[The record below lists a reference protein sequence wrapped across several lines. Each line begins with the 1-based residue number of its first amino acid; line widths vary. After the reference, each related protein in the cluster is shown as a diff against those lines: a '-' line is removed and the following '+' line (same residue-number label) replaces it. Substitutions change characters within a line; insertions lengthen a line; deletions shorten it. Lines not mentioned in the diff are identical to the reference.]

1 MVLDSLRVE
10 RMEPYCEKEG
20 ATILL
25 SEESVIVAVLL
36 RKARNVLLKKEWGH
50 SVEEENVTIY
60 RGREREWN
68 QTAEEENGIIFLK
81 KKAEQIY

>member
-1 MVLDSLRVE
+1 MVLDSQRVE
-10 RMEPYCEKEG
+10 RIEPYCEKES

-25 SEESVIVAVLL
+25 SEENAVVL
-36 RKARNVLLKKEWGH
+36 LLKKEWGH

-60 RGREREWN
+60 RGRKREWN
-68 QTAEEENGIIFLK
+68 HTAEEENGIIFLK